1 MGLSTQIHLK
11 WLHVWQISPENLSEW
26 KTGGRMSSAFAGTLL
41 LPGEDGPGLD
51 AVLETIE
58 DEITLTAGTEQ
69 LGSWSQGECVVTSV
83 GEGSFKVV
91 LGGEMVLFTPETP
104 SQFAAALTVPS
115 DDDAVTATPLAAR
128 IAAQGGQ
135 PSDQKAKQEK
145 IMPLISVAKG
155 DEVFGRTV
163 VTMIIAVSAVLIVAL
178 MVLTRGF

>member
-1 MGLSTQIHLK
+1 MT
-11 WLHVWQISPENLSEW
+11 N
-26 KTGGRMSSAFAGTLL
+26 AFAGTLL

-58 DEITLTAGTEQ
+58 DEIMLTAGSEQ
-69 LGSWSQGECVVTSV
+69 LGSWSQGECTVTSV

-104 SQFAAALTVPS
+104 NQFAEALSVAS
-115 DDDAVTATPLAAR
+115 DEDAVTATPLAER
-128 IAAQGGQ
+128 IVAQGGNK
-135 PSDQKAKQEK
+135 SEQKAKPEK

>member
-1 MGLSTQIHLK
+1 
-11 WLHVWQISPENLSEW
+11 
-26 KTGGRMSSAFAGTLL
+26 MSNAFAGTLL

-58 DEITLTAGTEQ
+58 DEIMLTAGSEQ
-69 LGSWSQGECVVTSV
+69 LGSWSQGECTVTSV
-83 GEGSFKVV
+83 GEGSFKIV

-104 SQFAAALTVPS
+104 NQFAEALTVVS
-115 DDDAVTATPLAAR
+115 DEDAVTATPLAAR

-135 PSDQKAKQEK
+135 SDQKPKQEK

-178 MVLTRGF
+178 MVLTRSV

>member
-1 MGLSTQIHLK
+1 
-11 WLHVWQISPENLSEW
+11 
-26 KTGGRMSSAFAGTLL
+26 MSNAFAGTLL

-58 DEITLTAGTEQ
+58 DEIMLTAGSEQ
-69 LGSWSQGECVVTSV
+69 LGSWSQGECTVTSV

-91 LGGEMVLFTPETP
+91 LGSEMVLFTPETP
-104 SQFAAALTVPS
+104 NQFAEALKVAEDEDAA
-115 DDDAVTATPLAAR
+115 TATPLATR
-128 IAAQGGQ
+128 IAAQGGK
-135 PSDQKAKQEK
+135 SDQKAKPEK
-145 IMPLISVAKG
+145 IMPLISVSKG

>member
-1 MGLSTQIHLK
+1 
-11 WLHVWQISPENLSEW
+11 
-26 KTGGRMSSAFAGTLL
+26 MSRAFAGTLL

-58 DEITLTAGTEQ
+58 DEITLTAGSEQ
-69 LGSWSQGECVVTSV
+69 LGSWSQGECTVTSV

-104 SQFAAALTVPS
+104 SQFAEALTVAE
-115 DDDAVTATPLAAR
+115 DEDVVTATPLAAR
-128 IAAQGGQ
+128 IAAQGRQ
-135 PSDQKAKQEK
+135 SDQKKKQEK
-145 IMPLISVAKG
+145 IMPLISVTKG

-178 MVLTRGF
+178 MVLTRSF